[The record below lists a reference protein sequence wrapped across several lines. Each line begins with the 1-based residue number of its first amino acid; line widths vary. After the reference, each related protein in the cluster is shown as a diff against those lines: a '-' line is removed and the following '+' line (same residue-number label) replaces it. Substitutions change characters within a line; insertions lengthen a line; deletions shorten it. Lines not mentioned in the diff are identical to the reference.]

1 MTTNDPFS
9 NESQHK
15 NSKEIILDG
24 RSDEIAKLA
33 FELDRFCVDAK
44 ISDLVKNQ
52 VNLVLEELYTNSS
65 NYGLVGNTHGQV
77 VINLIAHNDQ
87 LEIRYQDNGI
97 AFNPLEMAEPDLMLS
112 LEERPIG
119 GLGVFFVKA
128 MTDDATYFREENCNV
143 LVMHKF
149 L

>member
-1 MTTNDPFS
+1 MNDPFC

-15 NSKEIILDG
+15 NSIEILLDG
-24 RSDEIAKLA
+24 RSNEIAKLA
-33 FELDRFCVDAK
+33 SELDRFCLDAN

-52 VNLVLEELYTNSS
+52 VNLVLEELYTNSF

-112 LEERPIG
+112 LDDRPIG

-128 MTDDATYFREENCNV
+128 MTDDASYFREDNCNK